1 MWKEYAII
9 AMAGFTCAVLYNYVI
24 HINGET
30 IKEANSVIYYD
41 QRAVCIDGEL
51 FKAGK
56 IIGTKKIEVLQMFE
70 LKEDGKMY
78 KMLCTGDSK

>member
-1 MWKEYAII
+1 MWKSYAIAI
-9 AMAGFTCAVLYNYVI
+9 IVGFIFSGFYSYISRVNA
-24 HINGET
+24 EASE
-30 IKEANSVIYYD
+30 EANSVVYYD
-41 QRAVCIDGEL
+41 IRSVCIEGEL

-56 IIGTKKIEVLQMFE
+56 IMGTKKIEVLQMFE